1 MKIVTV
7 GKAGTVESSDIIVEI
22 SPSEKKGIEL
32 HLESQVMQQYG
43 NQIKRVI
50 LATLEELGIENAVVT
65 AADKGALDCTVVART
80 KAAAY
85 RAAESKDY
93 TWACKECGGNK

>member
-22 SPSEKKGIEL
+22 SPNEKKGIEL

-43 NQIKRVI
+43 KQIEKVMRE
-50 LATLEELGIENAVVT
+50 TLNELGVEDAVVSAT
-65 AADKGALDCTVVART
+65 DKGALDCTVIART

-85 RAAESKDY
+85 RAAQSEDY
-93 TWACKECGGNK
+93 KWTCKCGGNK